1 MKRTFFI
8 CIIYFFI
15 NGCNC
20 ATIEEKFSEIRNKD
34 YSSISG
40 MEIRRQSQ
48 RRVIITYNGHK
59 FVAKQSLID
68 PSVIKWSET
77 VAGESLVVLPFSE
90 RIYSKALTIFSALSA
105 NWLKVDMNENVF
117 IEIPRNYKY
126 TDFFIRVQPGYSIDE
141 LLMDR
146 YLPKESI
153 VYNIDNWYM
162 FRLNKNEVA
171 LNEQLTEQK

>member
-1 MKRTFFI
+1 MLLLLITA
-8 CIIYFFI
+8 I
-15 NGCNC
+15 N
-20 ATIEEKFSEIRNKD
+20 
-34 YSSISG
+34 
-40 MEIRRQSQ
+40 
-48 RRVIITYNGHK
+48 
-59 FVAKQSLID
+59 SL
-68 PSVIKWSET
+68 P
-77 VAGESLVVLPFSE
+77 
-90 RIYSKALTIFSALSA
+90 SKALTIFSALSA